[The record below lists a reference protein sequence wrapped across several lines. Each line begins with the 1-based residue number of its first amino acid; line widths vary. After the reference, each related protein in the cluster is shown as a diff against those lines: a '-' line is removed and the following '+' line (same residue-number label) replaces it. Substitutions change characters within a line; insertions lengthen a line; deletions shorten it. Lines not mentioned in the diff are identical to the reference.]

1 MRFLRWLGFLVVAL
15 IALVGGVVLAARFSD
30 GPMGILA
37 GGPLVAG
44 ELVSGAEPDWSF
56 AKDTPTI
63 EFQLV
68 EPPRSRTTWILVHE
82 GKAYIPCG
90 YMSSTIGRLWKQWP
104 VEAEK
109 DGRGIIRV
117 DGKRYERQLVRV
129 KDDPALIAALTA
141 EISRKYGA
149 PATPATVESG
159 SLLLF
164 ALKPRA

>member
-1 MRFLRWLGFLVVAL
+1 MRILRWLGFIVVAL
-15 IALVGGVVLAARFSD
+15 IAVVGAVVLAARLSD

-44 ELVSGAEPDWSF
+44 ELVAGPEPDWTF
-56 AKDTPTI
+56 AKDIPEI
-63 EFQLV
+63 ELQLV

-90 YMSSTIGRLWKQWP
+90 YMGSALGRLWKQWP
-104 VEAEK
+104 VEAER

-117 DGKRYERQLVRV
+117 SGRRYERQLVRV
-129 KDDPALIAALTA
+129 ADAPTVAALTS
-141 EISRKYGA
+141 EISRKYGM

-164 ALKPRA
+164 ELKPRV